1 MREFLEEYGGI
12 IVIVL
17 IGIAVLS
24 GIMEIIRLI
33 SEM

>member
-12 IVIVL
+12 IVMVL